1 MVVVRFGVVTR
12 LLRQRYGTNSLNIH
26 EVCEDRFDVGSISGA
41 MATVTRVSTIVEIL
55 KIGSTLVFSNKN
67 SVNCI
72 L

>member
-41 MATVTRVSTIVEIL
+41 MAPEKEDIAVLSDQGRLIKRSSPR
-55 KIGSTLVFSNKN
+55 KGRRSK
-67 SVNCI
+67 
-72 L
+72 